1 MKFNLFFGEIN
12 MKILDKPVFMM
23 KSCVE
28 NGDYKDRISDAF
40 IKEGKARGFSNR
52 ELNKVIRLANKQVD
66 YNGFVSVIKANV
78 IYQ

>member
-1 MKFNLFFGEIN
+1 

-28 NGDYKDRISDAF
+28 SGDYKDRISDAF
-40 IKEGKARGFSNR
+40 RKEGKARGFSNR

-66 YNGFVSVIKANV
+66 YNGFVSVIKSNV